1 MFAYISG
8 SPARRSKRLTRLALL
23 PLCLS
28 IKFSGMGGIMKV
40 GNNLFLGPRLAFLV
54 AVIFLTV
61 WDNGAHA
68 SILTFDEARRSGV
81 VVPTVSGSRV
91 PQDYGD
97 RVTGVSQA
105 VPGGHFTY
113 GEAGEGF
120 TPNVLVDYFAG
131 STAGPDGVSLW
142 EDSYGDLVNVLFGN
156 QNSITLNVRLT
167 ADAGVQVLLYHFDL
181 AGWPNA
187 DYAISGVR
195 VFDDDAILYSQNN
208 VLVEGN
214 LAGLRRTSFD
224 FPNPLSGRELLIEI
238 DYSNLPGSQQDNL
251 GLDNIR
257 FGQFPAA
264 QISEPASGLLLGLG
278 LVALVHFRRQTL
290 RRS

>member
-1 MFAYISG
+1 
-8 SPARRSKRLTRLALL
+8 
-23 PLCLS
+23 
-28 IKFSGMGGIMKV
+28 MKV
-40 GNNLFLGPRLAFLV
+40 ASRLFRWPRFENLV

-61 WDNGAHA
+61 WASGAHA
-68 SILTFDEARRSGV
+68 SILIFDEARRSGV
-81 VVPTVSGSRV
+81 VVPTISGSRV

-97 RVTGVSQA
+97 RVTGISQA

-142 EDSYGDLVNVLFGN
+142 EDSYGDLINVLFGN
-156 QNSITLNVRLT
+156 QNSNTLNVRLT

-187 DYAISGVR
+187 DYTIGGVR
-195 VFDDDAILYSQNN
+195 VLDDNAILYSQTN

-214 LAGLRRTSFD
+214 FAGVRRTSFD

-238 DYSNLPGSQQDNL
+238 DYSNLPGSQQDNI

-278 LVALVHFRRQTL
+278 LVALIRHRRQTL
-290 RRS
+290 QRS